1 MLLLPPTPRPPTSSS
16 AAGAAKRSVTARS
29 PGTSVGSTE
38 SSSTCQTTVPNV
50 SGWSTAMS
58 APNWSRSSSSANAPR
73 RVVAG
78 AGRGQRTN
86 GGPLR
91 EQDTV
96 RVVTLLQPRVRC
108 TAAEPTKRRG
118 KDSHGPTAQHPRSG
132 PARPPMVGASRRARP
147 ACRACP
153 QADDR
158 PHGYRR
164 CVSRGTG
171 AVSVCTRGGGDSGSP
186 QQLSVLSAV
195 STLQRSRRDRPAR

>member
-1 MLLLPPTPRPPTSSS
+1 MTWWHSRPSRAQMLLLPPSPRPPTSSS

-38 SSSTCQTTVPNV
+38 SSSTCQTTVPNG

-58 APNWSRSSSSANAPR
+58 APNWSRSSSSANATR

-91 EQDTV
+91 EQDTG

-132 PARPPMVGASRRARP
+132 PARPPMVGASSERARRAGP
-147 ACRACP
+147 ALKPMTGPTDTGGASP
-153 QADDR
+153 AA
-158 PHGYRR
+158 R
-164 CVSRGTG
+164 CGVGVHPWWWR
-171 AVSVCTRGGGDSGSP
+171 
-186 QQLSVLSAV
+186 
-195 STLQRSRRDRPAR
+195 